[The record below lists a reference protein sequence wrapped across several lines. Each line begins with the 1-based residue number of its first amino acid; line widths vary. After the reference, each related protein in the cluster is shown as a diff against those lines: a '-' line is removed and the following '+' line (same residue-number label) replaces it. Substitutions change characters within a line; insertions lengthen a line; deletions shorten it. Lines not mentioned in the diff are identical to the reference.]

1 MEVLYPLCK
10 FLQRRMIGV
19 VTDWDVTG
27 GENVPPWGPLIVVSN
42 HLSQSD
48 PSFIGVA
55 IPRRPR
61 FLAKRELFANPL
73 AGPLIRSYGGFP
85 LNRQG
90 GDVAAYRWA
99 LSLLRR
105 DGTLVLFPEGT
116 RSPQGLRR
124 ARLGATRIALAS
136 QAPLL
141 PVGITGTESFGT
153 WARVFFPNSR
163 IRVNIGRAFTLPD
176 IEGRPS
182 REVVESLTDMVME
195 RIAMLLPAEYRGAY
209 ASAVPAGGT
218 APAGGG

>member
-1 MEVLYPLCK
+1 MEVLYPLCE
-10 FLQRRMIGV
+10 FLQKRMVGV
-19 VTDWDVTG
+19 VSDWAVTG
-27 GENVPPWGPLIVVSN
+27 DENVPTWGPLIVVSN

-61 FLAKRELFANPL
+61 FLAKRELFSNPL

-99 LSLLRR
+99 LSLLRH

-116 RSPQGLRR
+116 RSPKGLRR

-141 PVGITGTESFGT
+141 PVGITGTEGFGT
-153 WARVFFPNSR
+153 WARVFFPNAR
-163 IRVNIGRAFTLPD
+163 IRVNIGRTFTLPNV
-176 IEGRPS
+176 EGRPS
-182 REVVESLTDMVME
+182 REVLESLTDMMMQ
-195 RIAMLLPAEYRGAY
+195 RIAMLLPPDYRGAY
-209 ASAVPAGGT
+209 ASAVPGG
-218 APAGGG
+218 AAVPAGAD